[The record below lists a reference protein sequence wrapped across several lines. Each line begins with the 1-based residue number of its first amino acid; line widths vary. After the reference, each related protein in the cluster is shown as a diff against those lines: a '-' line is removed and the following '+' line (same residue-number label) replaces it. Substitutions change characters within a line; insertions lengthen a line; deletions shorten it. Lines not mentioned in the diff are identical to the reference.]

1 MIVCPACQAKIPAD
15 SRFCGLC
22 GFRLTPITVEAH
34 RTLSRELALGP
45 VREQLEAEGEV
56 VPLTRRKTT
65 TPQPAEVVPLEK
77 PRLVV
82 MADDVALDD
91 TMPRAAGPAVDAGL
105 EDTSPAGRRGQ
116 RRAAKRFP
124 LKVEVSYGSEHNFYT
139 GFVENM
145 SSGGLFVATHDP
157 VSIGELYE
165 LTFSV
170 PGLNRSCTATCEV
183 RWVREYNPLAPDTV
197 PGMGLRFKQL
207 DPDARAA
214 IELFIRHRDPIFF
227 DDEL

>member
-1 MIVCPACQAKIPAD
+1 MIVCPACQAEIPAD

-45 VREQLEAEGEV
+45 VWRQLEAEGDV
-56 VPLTRRKTT
+56 VPLTRRKA
-65 TPQPAEVVPLEK
+65 TPPPAEVVPREK

-82 MADDVALDD
+82 MADEVALDD
-91 TMPRAAGPAVDAGL
+91 TMPRAPEPPTVSAL
-105 EDTSPAGRRGQ
+105 EDTSPAEKRGQ
-116 RRAAKRFP
+116 RRAARRFP

-139 GFVENM
+139 GFMENM

-165 LTFSV
+165 LTFTV
-170 PGLNRSCTATCEV
+170 PGLRRSCTATCEV
-183 RWVREYNPLAPDTV
+183 RWVREYDSLDPDSV

-227 DDEL
+227 DDD

>member
-1 MIVCPACQAKIPAD
+1 MNVCPACQAEISAD
-15 SRFCGLC
+15 SRFCGMC

-34 RTLSRELALGP
+34 RTLSRELGLGA
-45 VREQLEAEGEV
+45 VREQLEAVGEV
-56 VPLTRRKTT
+56 VPLTRRKTK
-65 TPQPAEVVPLEK
+65 TPLPAEVVPQKK

-91 TMPRAAGPAVDAGL
+91 TMPRAPDPPANVAL
-105 EDTSPAGRRGQ
+105 EDTSPAEKRVQ

-124 LKVEVSYGSEHNFYT
+124 LKIEVSYGSEHNFYT

-165 LTFSV
+165 LTFTV
-170 PGLNRSCTATCEV
+170 PGLRRSCTATCEV
-183 RWVREYNPLAPDTV
+183 RWVREYNPLDPDTV
-197 PGMGLRFKQL
+197 PGMGLRFRQL
-207 DPDARAA
+207 DSDARAA